1 MELQKI
7 IGDYRGHFR
16 LEKHQITIELRH
28 KFDDLLLRTVLQNGA
43 LPASFANIFDN
54 VSDLYNFF
62 DRKSE
67 ESEAVIGNTLVLRL
81 MIFKKRE
88 ISIEMT
94 RVEVEGNK
102 KMADKLDKLE
112 KKTDKL
118 AQDLASLIPTFK
130 DQIIKAT
137 ANHFNEEIKKLQS
150 RIAKLEK
157 HL

>member
-28 KFDDLLLRTVLQNGA
+28 KFDDHLLRTVLQNGA